1 MNKNKKAVVLFSGG
15 VDSTTCLAIAIKKY
29 GVENVLALSLSYGQK
44 HDKEIECAKA
54 VVKHYGVDHIT
65 QDLSQIMQFSN
76 CSLLTHS
83 TQKIEHGSYDEQ
95 MKKHGEGPVQT
106 YVPFRNGLMISC
118 ASAIAL
124 SFNANVI
131 YYGAHSDDA
140 AGSAYPDCSPYFW
153 NAMNMAIYEGSGKQL
168 RLEAPLLHMNKSQV
182 VAKGLELDAPYQLTW
197 SCYEG
202 REKACGTCGT
212 CLDRIKAF
220 KENNTQDL
228 ILYEISITWNVK

>member
-1 MNKNKKAVVLFSGG
+1 MNKHKKAVVLFSGG

-65 QDLSQIMQFSN
+65 QDLSQVMQFSN

-83 TQKIEHGSYDEQ
+83 TQQIEHGSYDEQ
-95 MKKHGEGPVQT
+95 MKKHGEGPVET

-124 SFNANVI
+124 SFNASVI

-140 AGSAYPDCSPYFW
+140 AGSAYPDCSPQFW
-153 NAMNMAIYEGSGKQL
+153 NAMNKAIYHGSGEKL
-168 RLEAPLLHMNKSQV
+168 TLEAPLLNMNKGEV
-182 VAKGLELDAPYQLTW
+182 VKTGLELNTPYELTW

-202 REKACGTCGT
+202 GEKACGTCGT
-212 CLDRIKAF
+212 CIDRIEAF
-220 KENNTQDL
+220 KQNGIEDPIQ
-228 ILYEISITWNVK
+228 YV